1 MTEPISPSAVVV
13 GGLGGGLV
21 GVLASVNA
29 DAAVGSLCGALIYF
43 IVAKELPLPTRL
55 VCFLISFVMGY
66 LFAPAL
72 AKAQIM
78 GIGPIEFP
86 GPAAF
91 ISAALVVTATM
102 AAIRSRGRAAPR
114 EG

>member
-1 MTEPISPSAVVV
+1 MAEPSSTSVVV
-13 GGLGGGLV
+13 AGAVGAGLTGA
-21 GVLASVNA
+21 LASVNA

-43 IVAKELPLPTRL
+43 IVAKELPPATRL

-72 AKAQIM
+72 AKAQIL

-91 ISAALVVTATM
+91 IAAALVVTVTM
-102 AAIRSRGRAAPR
+102 AAIRSRGQAEPR